1 MAPWKDSEHKLCV
14 QAGRS
19 QKDCNS
25 NSIWKRRMSRI
36 WKINTSKGLCLSQSQ
51 TSSKKASFAFAQTAK
66 CTTISF
72 PKLINQKEGKTDLP
86 SNALK
91 IHLHAGACL
100 DCTGIMGMRWCRA
113 GAAAPEDT
121 TLGKPHGANPQPQLP
136 RKLSTKCSVTAGG
149 TD

>member
-1 MAPWKDSEHKLCV
+1 
-14 QAGRS
+14 
-19 QKDCNS
+19 
-25 NSIWKRRMSRI
+25 MSRI

-100 DCTGIMGMRWCRA
+100 DCTGIMGMR
-113 GAAAPEDT
+113 
-121 TLGKPHGANPQPQLP
+121 
-136 RKLSTKCSVTAGG
+136 
-149 TD
+149 